1 MGMPTYFRPVTVR
14 HLMVICSVGGKRYF
28 APEADMQD
36 ASYDRFRYGL
46 ALLLVRRPYLR
57 CYREI
62 AHWWPDAVE
71 EYAVAIK
78 ARDKLRSDG
87 DNEGLLQEYEA
98 RCLELEEEL
107 EGYLTA
113 AGTGG

>member
-1 MGMPTYFRPVTVR
+1 M
-14 HLMVICSVGGKRYF
+14 
-28 APEADMQD
+28 
-36 ASYDRFRYGL
+36 
-46 ALLLVRRPYLR
+46 
-57 CYREI
+57 
-62 AHWWPDAVE
+62 
-71 EYAVAIK
+71 AIK